1 MPGRND
7 PCPCGSGKKYKKC
20 CGAKDKAEQQAN
32 HAVVNKPPVTKSV
45 QDEWV
50 ETDLPP
56 LFNPPKPEP
65 EPDPLIEQFNTFWD
79 AFEGASYEERW
90 QLLDDLLVNQP
101 ELLDGELIFE
111 TGNRLF
117 RQAVEK
123 DDVERFSRFLDQI
136 ETVAPEA
143 YQAELA
149 YILDWR
155 IQIALLEKDRAA
167 VQHYFDQFSLL
178 AGDKLDQYH
187 RIISALLYHGELEI
201 LLTGMRQARPY
212 VAKGGGL
219 VPWAYEEFV
228 DKLASLEI
236 LFLAKNNPEATAE
249 DPELKARFGEYELTI
264 NSEGMNLRLDY
275 LTGRK
280 LPPWTLA
287 DFERLAGKGKKDPN
301 NSHFTY
307 LLDAFLHYAH
317 YEERVPFTRAGMA
330 QQELAEYLIGQDK
343 DQPGKNRLSRS
354 RKQPGQTQEQPY
366 SLYPTAETLDS
377 YLGELMGFM
386 SFRFYEASALF
397 ELLPAWLRFLAKYNL
412 LDQKVHEKLLQSLN
426 YLKDPLIQIAR
437 QQLTDPLVET
447 NLAGWPYRGEKP
459 DGMV

>member
-20 CGAKDKAEQQAN
+20 CWAKDKAEQQAKQ
-32 HAVVNKPPVTKSV
+32 AVVNKPPVTKSV

-65 EPDPLIEQFNTFWD
+65 EPDPLIEQFNTFWE
-79 AFEGASYEERW
+79 AFEDASYEERW
-90 QLLDDLLVNQP
+90 QLLDDLWVNQP

-117 RQAVEK
+117 GQAVNK
-123 DDVERFSRFLDQI
+123 DDVARFSRFLDQI
-136 ETVAPEA
+136 ETVTPEA
-143 YQAELA
+143 YHDELA

-155 IQIALLEKDRAA
+155 IQIALLEQDRAA
-167 VQHYFDQFSLL
+167 VQHYFDQFSPLV
-178 AGDKLDQYH
+178 GDKLDQYY
-187 RIISALLYHGELEI
+187 RVISALLYHGELEI

-212 VAKGGGL
+212 VAKGGDL
-219 VPWAYEEFV
+219 VPWAYQEFV

-249 DPELKARFGEYELTI
+249 APELKGRFGEYELTI
-264 NSEGMNLRLDY
+264 SPEGMNLRLDY

-280 LPPWTLA
+280 WPTWTLA

-343 DQPGKNRLSRS
+343 DQPGKNHLSRS
-354 RKQPGQTQEQPY
+354 RKQPGQTQEPPY

-426 YLKDPLIQIAR
+426 YLKDPLLQIAR

-447 NLAGWPYRGEKP
+447 NLAGWPYRGERP